1 MQELLRLQA
10 KYAEENN
17 NLAKQ
22 DRMIQLAQVYQ
33 ESEINKDGDKEVQKL
48 VDIDK
53 SVNNGTK
60 VLKELSEKI
69 EVTRTGEQV
78 KQTEKL
84 NDNLKDLRDVIK
96 QNIKL
101 AMEKGGGE
109 TVAKQIQAV
118 NNQAPAGK
126 TLKSMLFGEDSRQDV
141 KDKSWT
147 KALGFKR
154 TPTMAL
160 YDWAEN
166 KDKKKAYEKEK
177 SSFIE
182 GALKNDKRGIA
193 LKNLKGEDYAREDAG
208 KRFDAIKAK
217 EAEISN
223 IQKTIDESRAAGYDP
238 KKKDINLRN
247 AAASE
252 LTEMDPRRKKAFLG
266 EKSEDQYESDVQ
278 TAKSSAGMIAA
289 STAIG
294 ATLIQSL
301 EVQKQQLESLKGI
314 LTAVEEGGAGGSG
327 GGLLDAAA
335 DLAGGMG
342 RKARGIGGRMA
353 TVGSKAAGFLA
364 RNGAKLGAVGG
375 IAMGAYDAYTGWGEA
390 NDQYEAGEI
399 TKNEADIKKGEAVG
413 GGAGGALGAWGGAAA
428 GAAIGSVVPVVG
440 TAIGAVAGGALGYL
454 GGTAIG
460 KKAGGA
466 LVSGYKGVKNWL
478 GFGNPEDDKKKV
490 NVERVTEE
498 YTTIANE
505 RVVPGE
511 PLSDKQMATIK
522 YVTSTGDNPYPKE
535 VMDQY
540 EKQKADFET
549 RKGGGAQQI
558 MATPSVA
565 SSVNESPVIEA
576 SRNNE
581 NIRAENAGTSNNTII
596 NAPNNSVTNTGSSGP
611 DASLMRSPIRNPE
624 STVSKY
630 IDSKFAV

>member
-53 SVNNGTK
+53 SINNGTK

-223 IQKTIDESRAAGYDP
+223 IQKIIDESRAAGYDP

-289 STAIG
+289 STAMG